1 MLKKLRRKFIAIAML
16 SVSIVLIAIVGT
28 INVANYIST
37 NEALDARLKL
47 IAGNGGTF
55 PDLLERGS
63 RGEESNKT
71 DSINAENNK
80 KNDEETKSDTESTN
94 INTESTNTDTENT
107 NTDTE
112 STNTNTES
120 TNTDTENTNT
130 DTENTNAGTE
140 KTNTDTENT
149 NAGTEKTNAGAENT
163 NTATD
168 NTNAE
173 STNTNTSSNTADES
187 TNKGT
192 STRKEPPS
200 GKTDVQPPE
209 DMKQAD
215 LKDDNLKGNDLK
227 GNDLKENDL
236 NENDFKENDL
246 KRHGI
251 SPESQFDTRY
261 FTVTINSKGEVENI
275 DTSKIASVS
284 SENAAEYAKKLWKSG
299 KKGDGKSGFAD
310 NCKYLTVDE
319 DGSTM
324 YIFLSCQ
331 RELST
336 IKTYILASV
345 GISVFGLVVVFVM
358 IFFFSGRILKP
369 VSESY
374 EKQKRFIT
382 DASHE
387 IKTPLTIIDANT
399 EVIEMMEGE
408 NEWTSNTRKQIA
420 RLTSLTEKLV
430 FLSRMDEE
438 ATKLEMLEFSL
449 SDAILDTAEPFKAV
463 AQTKGKK
470 LTIDV
475 TDKILYTG
483 DEKTIRQLIS
493 ILLDNA
499 IKYSGCSSVRYE
511 NGNVNK
517 DNINKTYHNKTIQTQ
532 NNCVTTT
539 GDPAPE
545 IELTMR
551 PSGKNRIITVWNTVD
566 DTANIK
572 KGRQDML
579 FERFYRT
586 DASRNSKTGGFGIGL
601 SAAYAIVKAH
611 KGKITAESKDD
622 RSIKFTIVL

>member
-28 INVANYIST
+28 INIANYIST

-55 PDLLERGS
+55 PDLLEQKNMGVE
-63 RGEESNKT
+63 GNKT
-71 DSINAENNK
+71 DSIN
-80 KNDEETKSDTESTN
+80 
-94 INTESTNTDTENT
+94 
-107 NTDTE
+107 
-112 STNTNTES
+112 
-120 TNTDTENTNT
+120 
-130 DTENTNAGTE
+130 
-140 KTNTDTENT
+140 
-149 NAGTEKTNAGAENT
+149 
-163 NTATD
+163 
-168 NTNAE
+168 
-173 STNTNTSSNTADES
+173 
-187 TNKGT
+187 KGT
-192 STRKEPPS
+192 PTLKEPPS

-209 DMKQAD
+209 DMNQA
-215 LKDDNLKGNDLK
+215 
-227 GNDLKENDL
+227 DL
-236 NENDFKENDL
+236 NENDIKENDL

-261 FTVTINSKGEVENI
+261 FTVTINSNGDVENI

-299 KKGDGKSGFAD
+299 KKGDGKSGFAES
-310 NCKYLTVDE
+310 CKYLTVDE

-358 IFFFSGRILKP
+358 IYFFSGKILKP

-408 NEWTSNTRKQIA
+408 NEWTSSTRKQVA

-449 SDAILDTAEPFKAV
+449 SDAILDTAEPFKTV
-463 AQTKGKK
+463 ARTKGKK

-475 TDKILYTG
+475 TDGILYTG
-483 DEKTIRQLIS
+483 DEKTIRQLVS

-499 IKYSGCSSVRYE
+499 MKYSGCSSAGFE
-511 NGNVNK
+511 K
-517 DNINKTYHNKTIQTQ
+517 SNINKTNLNKTTQTQ
-532 NNCVTTT
+532 NDCATTIN
-539 GDPAPE
+539 PAPE
-545 IELTMR
+545 IEISLKQ
-551 PSGKNRIITVWNTVD
+551 SGKNRIITVWNTVD
-566 DTANIK
+566 ETANIK
-572 KGRQDML
+572 KGRQDIL

-586 DASRNSKTGGFGIGL
+586 DTSHNSKTGGFGIGL

-611 KGKITAESKDD
+611 KGKITAESKDG

>member
-28 INVANYIST
+28 INIANYMST

-63 RGEESNKT
+63 MGEEGNTT
-71 DSINAENNK
+71 D
-80 KNDEETKSDTESTN
+80 D
-94 INTESTNTDTENT
+94 
-107 NTDTE
+107 
-112 STNTNTES
+112 
-120 TNTDTENTNT
+120 
-130 DTENTNAGTE
+130 
-140 KTNTDTENT
+140 
-149 NAGTEKTNAGAENT
+149 
-163 NTATD
+163 
-168 NTNAE
+168 
-173 STNTNTSSNTADES
+173 S

-192 STRKEPPS
+192 PTLKEPPS
-200 GKTDVQPPE
+200 GRTDVQPPE
-209 DMKQAD
+209 DMNQAD
-215 LKDDNLKGNDLK
+215 LKDDNLKENDLK
-227 GNDLKENDL
+227 
-236 NENDFKENDL
+236 ENDFKENDL

-345 GISVFGLVVVFVM
+345 GISVFGLLVVFVM
-358 IFFFSGRILKP
+358 IYFFSGKILKP

-408 NEWTSNTRKQIA
+408 NEWTSSTRKQIA

-438 ATKLEMLEFSL
+438 ATKLEMFEFSL

-463 AQTKGKK
+463 AGTKGKK

-475 TDKILYTG
+475 IDGILYTG

-499 IKYSGCSSVRYE
+499 IKYSGCSSVSCE
-511 NGNVNK
+511 KSNINK
-517 DNINKTYHNKTIQTQ
+517 DNLNKTTQTQ
-532 NNCVTTT
+532 SNCVTA
-539 GDPAPE
+539 GDLAPE

-611 KGKITAESKDD
+611 KGKITAESKDGQ
-622 RSIKFTIVL
+622 SIKFTIVL

>member
-28 INVANYIST
+28 INIANYMST

-47 IAGNGGTF
+47 IAGNGGIF
-55 PDLLERGS
+55 PDLLEQKNMGVE
-63 RGEESNKT
+63 GNKT
-71 DSINAENNK
+71 DSINN
-80 KNDEETKSDTESTN
+80 
-94 INTESTNTDTENT
+94 
-107 NTDTE
+107 
-112 STNTNTES
+112 
-120 TNTDTENTNT
+120 
-130 DTENTNAGTE
+130 
-140 KTNTDTENT
+140 
-149 NAGTEKTNAGAENT
+149 
-163 NTATD
+163 
-168 NTNAE
+168 
-173 STNTNTSSNTADES
+173 
-187 TNKGT
+187 GT

-209 DMKQAD
+209 DMNQAD
-215 LKDDNLKGNDLK
+215 LKDNNLKDNGL
-227 GNDLKENDL
+227 
-236 NENDFKENDL
+236 KENDL

-261 FTVTINSKGEVENI
+261 FTVTINSNGEVENI

-284 SENAAEYAKKLWKSG
+284 SENAAQYAKKLWKSG
-299 KKGDGKSGFAD
+299 KKGDGKNGFSESF
-310 NCKYLTVDE
+310 KYMTVGE
-319 DGSTM
+319 GGSTM

-336 IKTYILASV
+336 IRTYVLASV
-345 GISVFGLVVVFVM
+345 GISVFGLGVVFVM
-358 IFFFSGRILKP
+358 IYFFSGKILKP

-408 NEWTSNTRKQIA
+408 NEWTNSTRKQVA

-449 SDAILDTAEPFKAV
+449 SDAILDTAEPFKTV
-463 AQTKGKK
+463 ARTKGKK

-475 TDKILYTG
+475 TDGILYTG
-483 DEKTIRQLIS
+483 DEKTIRQLVS

-499 IKYSGCSSVRYE
+499 MKYSGCSSASFE
-511 NGNVNK
+511 KG
-517 DNINKTYHNKTIQTQ
+517 NINKTNLNKTTQTQ
-532 NNCVTTT
+532 NDCVTTINQ
-539 GDPAPE
+539 APKIE
-545 IELTMR
+545 ISLKT
-551 PSGKNRIITVWNTVD
+551 SGKNRIITVWNTVGE
-566 DTANIK
+566 TANIK

-586 DASRNSKTGGFGIGL
+586 DASHNSKTGGFGIGL

-611 KGKITAESKDD
+611 KGKITAESKDGQ
-622 RSIKFTIVL
+622 SIKFTIVL

>member
-28 INVANYIST
+28 INIANYIST

-55 PDLLERGS
+55 PDLLEQKNMGVE
-63 RGEESNKT
+63 GNKT
-71 DSINAENNK
+71 DSINN
-80 KNDEETKSDTESTN
+80 
-94 INTESTNTDTENT
+94 
-107 NTDTE
+107 
-112 STNTNTES
+112 
-120 TNTDTENTNT
+120 
-130 DTENTNAGTE
+130 
-140 KTNTDTENT
+140 
-149 NAGTEKTNAGAENT
+149 
-163 NTATD
+163 
-168 NTNAE
+168 
-173 STNTNTSSNTADES
+173 
-187 TNKGT
+187 GT

-200 GKTDVQPPE
+200 GKTDIQPPE

-215 LKDDNLKGNDLK
+215 LKDDI
-227 GNDLKENDL
+227 LKENDL
-236 NENDFKENDL
+236 KENDFKENDL

-261 FTVTINSKGEVENI
+261 FTVTINSNGEVENI

-284 SENAAEYAKKLWKSG
+284 SENAAGYAKKLWKSG
-299 KKGDGKSGFAD
+299 KKGDGKSGFAES
-310 NCKYLTVDE
+310 CKYLTVDE

-358 IFFFSGRILKP
+358 IYFFSGKILKP

-408 NEWTSNTRKQIA
+408 NEWTNSTRKQVA

-449 SDAILDTAEPFKAV
+449 TDAILDTAEPFKTV
-463 AQTKGKK
+463 ARTKGKK

-475 TDKILYTG
+475 TDGILYTG

-499 IKYSGCSSVRYE
+499 MKYSGCSSVNCE
-511 NGNVNK
+511 
-517 DNINKTYHNKTIQTQ
+517 KTPQTQ
-532 NNCVTTT
+532 NDCATTIN
-539 GDPAPE
+539 PAPE
-545 IELTMR
+545 IEISLR

-566 DTANIK
+566 ETANIK

-586 DASRNSKTGGFGIGL
+586 DTSHNSKTGGFGIGL

-611 KGKITAESKDD
+611 KGKITAESKDG

>member
-28 INVANYIST
+28 INIANYMST

-63 RGEESNKT
+63 MGEEGNTT
-71 DSINAENNK
+71 D
-80 KNDEETKSDTESTN
+80 D
-94 INTESTNTDTENT
+94 
-107 NTDTE
+107 
-112 STNTNTES
+112 
-120 TNTDTENTNT
+120 
-130 DTENTNAGTE
+130 
-140 KTNTDTENT
+140 
-149 NAGTEKTNAGAENT
+149 
-163 NTATD
+163 
-168 NTNAE
+168 
-173 STNTNTSSNTADES
+173 S

-192 STRKEPPS
+192 PTLKEPPS
-200 GKTDVQPPE
+200 GRTDVQPPE
-209 DMKQAD
+209 DMNQAD
-215 LKDDNLKGNDLK
+215 LKDDNLKENDLK
-227 GNDLKENDL
+227 
-236 NENDFKENDL
+236 ENDFKENDL

-345 GISVFGLVVVFVM
+345 GISVFGLLVVFVM
-358 IFFFSGRILKP
+358 IYFFSGKILKP

-408 NEWTSNTRKQIA
+408 NEWTSSIRKQVA

-463 AQTKGKK
+463 AGTKGKK

-475 TDKILYTG
+475 TDGILYTG
-483 DEKTIRQLIS
+483 DEKTIRQLVS

-499 IKYSGCSSVRYE
+499 IKYSGCSSASSE
-511 NGNVNK
+511 KG
-517 DNINKTYHNKTIQTQ
+517 NINKKNLNKTNFNKTYLNKTIQTQ
-532 NNCVTTT
+532 NNCVTT

-611 KGKITAESKDD
+611 KGKITAESKDGQ
-622 RSIKFTIVL
+622 SIKFTIVL

>member
-28 INVANYIST
+28 INIANYIST

-55 PDLLERGS
+55 PDLLEPGS
-63 RGEESNKT
+63 MGDEGNKN
-71 DSINAENNK
+71 DSIDVECNK
-80 KNDEETKSDTESTN
+80 KNDDETN
-94 INTESTNTDTENT
+94 NGTENT
-107 NTDTE
+107 NTDT
-112 STNTNTES
+112 SGS
-120 TNTDTENTNT
+120 
-130 DTENTNAGTE
+130 
-140 KTNTDTENT
+140 
-149 NAGTEKTNAGAENT
+149 
-163 NTATD
+163 
-168 NTNAE
+168 
-173 STNTNTSSNTADES
+173 TADDS
-187 TNKGT
+187 INKGT
-192 STRKEPPS
+192 PTLKEPPS
-200 GKTDVQPPE
+200 GRTDVQPPE
-209 DMKQAD
+209 DMNQAD
-215 LKDDNLKGNDLK
+215 LKDNNLKDNGL
-227 GNDLKENDL
+227 
-236 NENDFKENDL
+236 KENDL

-261 FTVTINSKGEVENI
+261 FTVTINSKGDVENI

-299 KKGDGKSGFAD
+299 KKGDGKSGFAES
-310 NCKYLTVDE
+310 CKYLTVDE

-336 IKTYILASV
+336 IRAYILASV

-358 IFFFSGRILKP
+358 IYFFSGKILKP

-408 NEWTSNTRKQIA
+408 NEWTNSTRKQVA

-463 AQTKGKK
+463 ARTKGKK

-483 DEKTIRQLIS
+483 DEKTIRQLVS

-499 IKYSGCSSVRYE
+499 MKYSGCSNASFE
-511 NGNVNK
+511 K
-517 DNINKTYHNKTIQTQ
+517 SNINKTNLNKTTQTQ
-532 NNCVTTT
+532 NDCVTTIN
-539 GDPAPE
+539 PAPE
-545 IELTMR
+545 IEISMK
-551 PSGKNRIITVWNTVD
+551 PSGRNRIITVWNTVD
-566 DTANIK
+566 ETANIK

-586 DASRNSKTGGFGIGL
+586 DTSHNSKTGGFGIGL

-611 KGKITAESKDD
+611 KGKITAESKDG

>member
-28 INVANYIST
+28 INIANYIST

-55 PDLLERGS
+55 PDLLEQKNMGVE
-63 RGEESNKT
+63 GNKT
-71 DSINAENNK
+71 DSIN
-80 KNDEETKSDTESTN
+80 
-94 INTESTNTDTENT
+94 
-107 NTDTE
+107 
-112 STNTNTES
+112 
-120 TNTDTENTNT
+120 
-130 DTENTNAGTE
+130 
-140 KTNTDTENT
+140 
-149 NAGTEKTNAGAENT
+149 
-163 NTATD
+163 
-168 NTNAE
+168 
-173 STNTNTSSNTADES
+173 
-187 TNKGT
+187 KGT
-192 STRKEPPS
+192 PTLKEPPS

-209 DMKQAD
+209 DMNQA
-215 LKDDNLKGNDLK
+215 
-227 GNDLKENDL
+227 DL
-236 NENDFKENDL
+236 NENDIKENDL

-261 FTVTINSKGEVENI
+261 FTVTINSNGEVENI

-299 KKGDGKSGFAD
+299 KKGDSKNGFSESF
-310 NCKYLTVDE
+310 KYRTVGE
-319 DGSTM
+319 GGSTM

-358 IFFFSGRILKP
+358 IYFFSGKILKP

-399 EVIEMMEGE
+399 EVIEMIEGE
-408 NEWTSNTRKQIA
+408 NEWTSSTRKQVA

-449 SDAILDTAEPFKAV
+449 SDAILDTAEPFKTV
-463 AQTKGKK
+463 ARTKGKK

-475 TDKILYTG
+475 TDGILYTG
-483 DEKTIRQLIS
+483 DEKTIRQLVS

-499 IKYSGCSSVRYE
+499 MKYSGCSNAGFE
-511 NGNVNK
+511 KG
-517 DNINKTYHNKTIQTQ
+517 NINKNNLNKTIQTQ
-532 NNCVTTT
+532 NDCATTIN
-539 GDPAPE
+539 PAPE
-545 IELTMR
+545 IEISLKQ
-551 PSGKNRIITVWNTVD
+551 SGKNRIITVWNTVD
-566 DTANIK
+566 ETANIK
-572 KGRQDML
+572 KGRQDIL

-586 DASRNSKTGGFGIGL
+586 DTSHNSKTGGFGIGL

-611 KGKITAESKDD
+611 KGKITAESKDG

>member
-63 RGEESNKT
+63 RGEEGNKT

-94 INTESTNTDTENT
+94 TDT
-107 NTDTE
+107 
-112 STNTNTES
+112 S
-120 TNTDTENTNT
+120 
-130 DTENTNAGTE
+130 G
-140 KTNTDTENT
+140 
-149 NAGTEKTNAGAENT
+149 
-163 NTATD
+163 
-168 NTNAE
+168 
-173 STNTNTSSNTADES
+173 NTADES

-209 DMKQAD
+209 DIKQAD
-215 LKDDNLKGNDLK
+215 LKDDNLKE
-227 GNDLKENDL
+227 NDLKENDL
-236 NENDFKENDL
+236 KENDLKENDFKENDL

-284 SENAAEYAKKLWKSG
+284 SENAAGYAKKLWESG
-299 KKGDGKSGFAD
+299 KKGDGKSGFAES
-310 NCKYLTVDE
+310 CKYLTVDE
-319 DGSTM
+319 EGSTM

-408 NEWTSNTRKQIA
+408 NEWTSSTRKQIA

-438 ATKLEMLEFSL
+438 ATKLEMFEFSL
-449 SDAILDTAEPFKAV
+449 SDAILDTAEPFKAL

-483 DEKTIRQLIS
+483 DEKTIRQLVS

-499 IKYSGCSSVRYE
+499 IKYSGCSSVSCE
-511 NGNVNK
+511 NGN
-517 DNINKTYHNKTIQTQ
+517 INKKNLNKTNLNETTQTQ

-539 GDPAPE
+539 GDPTPE

-611 KGKITAESKDD
+611 KGKITAESKDGQ
-622 RSIKFTIVL
+622 SIKFTIVL

>member
-28 INVANYIST
+28 INIANYMST

-55 PDLLERGS
+55 PDLLEQKNMG
-63 RGEESNKT
+63 GEGNKT
-71 DSINAENNK
+71 DSINN
-80 KNDEETKSDTESTN
+80 
-94 INTESTNTDTENT
+94 
-107 NTDTE
+107 
-112 STNTNTES
+112 
-120 TNTDTENTNT
+120 
-130 DTENTNAGTE
+130 
-140 KTNTDTENT
+140 
-149 NAGTEKTNAGAENT
+149 
-163 NTATD
+163 
-168 NTNAE
+168 
-173 STNTNTSSNTADES
+173 
-187 TNKGT
+187 GT

-200 GKTDVQPPE
+200 GKTDIQPPE

-215 LKDDNLKGNDLK
+215 LKDDNLKENDLK
-227 GNDLKENDL
+227 
-236 NENDFKENDL
+236 ENDFKENDL

-261 FTVTINSKGEVENI
+261 FTVTINSNGEVENI

-299 KKGDGKSGFAD
+299 KKGDGKSGFAES
-310 NCKYLTVDE
+310 CKYLTVDE

-345 GISVFGLVVVFVM
+345 GISVFGLVVVFAM
-358 IFFFSGRILKP
+358 IYFFSGKILKP

-399 EVIEMMEGE
+399 EVIEMIEGE
-408 NEWTSNTRKQIA
+408 NEWTSSTRKQVA

-449 SDAILDTAEPFKAV
+449 SDAILDTAEPFKTV
-463 AQTKGKK
+463 ARTKGKK

-475 TDKILYTG
+475 TDGILYTG
-483 DEKTIRQLIS
+483 DEKTIRQLVS

-499 IKYSGCSSVRYE
+499 MKYSGCSNAGFE
-511 NGNVNK
+511 KG
-517 DNINKTYHNKTIQTQ
+517 NINKNNLNKTIQTQ
-532 NNCVTTT
+532 NDCATTIN
-539 GDPAPE
+539 PAPE
-545 IELTMR
+545 IEISLKQ
-551 PSGKNRIITVWNTVD
+551 SGKNRIITVWNTVD

-586 DASRNSKTGGFGIGL
+586 DTSHNSKTGGFGIGL

-611 KGKITAESKDD
+611 KGKITAESKDG

>member
-28 INVANYIST
+28 INIANYIST

-55 PDLLERGS
+55 PDLLEQKNMGVE
-63 RGEESNKT
+63 GNKT
-71 DSINAENNK
+71 DSIN
-80 KNDEETKSDTESTN
+80 
-94 INTESTNTDTENT
+94 
-107 NTDTE
+107 
-112 STNTNTES
+112 
-120 TNTDTENTNT
+120 
-130 DTENTNAGTE
+130 
-140 KTNTDTENT
+140 
-149 NAGTEKTNAGAENT
+149 
-163 NTATD
+163 
-168 NTNAE
+168 
-173 STNTNTSSNTADES
+173 
-187 TNKGT
+187 KGT
-192 STRKEPPS
+192 PTLKEPPS

-209 DMKQAD
+209 DMNQA
-215 LKDDNLKGNDLK
+215 
-227 GNDLKENDL
+227 DL
-236 NENDFKENDL
+236 NENDIKENDL

-261 FTVTINSKGEVENI
+261 FTVTINSNGDVENI

-299 KKGDGKSGFAD
+299 KKVDGKSGFAES
-310 NCKYLTVDE
+310 CKYLTVDD

-345 GISVFGLVVVFVM
+345 GISVFGLAVVFVM
-358 IFFFSGRILKP
+358 IYFFSGKILKP

-399 EVIEMMEGE
+399 EVIEMIEGE
-408 NEWTSNTRKQIA
+408 NEWTSSTRKQVA

-449 SDAILDTAEPFKAV
+449 SDAILDTAEPFKTV
-463 AQTKGKK
+463 ARTKGKK

-475 TDKILYTG
+475 TDGILYTG
-483 DEKTIRQLIS
+483 DEKTIRQLVS

-499 IKYSGCSSVRYE
+499 MKYSGCSSLNFE
-511 NGNVNK
+511 K
-517 DNINKTYHNKTIQTQ
+517 SNINKTNLNKNTQTQ
-532 NNCVTTT
+532 NDCATTIN
-539 GDPAPE
+539 PAPE
-545 IELTMR
+545 IEISLK

-566 DTANIK
+566 ETANIK
-572 KGRQDML
+572 KGRQDLL

-586 DASRNSKTGGFGIGL
+586 DTSHNSKTGGFGIGL

-611 KGKITAESKDD
+611 KGKITAESKDG

>member
-37 NEALDARLKL
+37 NEALNARLNL

-55 PDLLERGS
+55 PDLLEQKNMGVE
-63 RGEESNKT
+63 GNKT
-71 DSINAENNK
+71 DSIDGENKK
-80 KNDEETKSDTESTN
+80 KNDEET
-94 INTESTNTDTENT
+94 NTDTENM
-107 NTDTE
+107 
-112 STNTNTES
+112 
-120 TNTDTENTNT
+120 NTDTENMNI

-140 KTNTDTENT
+140 KTNT
-149 NAGTEKTNAGAENT
+149 NADNT

-168 NTNAE
+168 NTN
-173 STNTNTSSNTADES
+173 TNTSSNTSSNTSDE
-187 TNKGT
+187 TTDKGA
-192 STRKEPPS
+192 STRNEPPS
-200 GKTDVQPPE
+200 GWTDVQPPE

-215 LKDDNLKGNDLK
+215 LKDDNLK
-227 GNDLKENDL
+227 ENNL
-236 NENDFKENDL
+236 KENDL

-299 KKGDGKSGFAD
+299 KKGDGKSGFAE

-345 GISVFGLVVVFVM
+345 GISVFGLLVVFVM
-358 IFFFSGRILKP
+358 IYFFSGKILKP

-408 NEWTSNTRKQIA
+408 NEWTSSTRKQIA

-463 AQTKGKK
+463 ARTKGKK

-499 IKYSGCSSVRYE
+499 IKYSGCSSVSCE
-511 NGNVNK
+511 KGNINKGNINKSNINK
-517 DNINKTYHNKTIQTQ
+517 DNLNKTNLNKTTQTQ
-532 NNCVTTT
+532 NNCVTA
-539 GDPAPE
+539 GDMAPE
-545 IELTMR
+545 IELTMS

-611 KGKITAESKDD
+611 KGKITAESKDG

>member
-16 SVSIVLIAIVGT
+16 SVSIVLIVIVGT
-28 INVANYIST
+28 INIANYIST

-55 PDLLERGS
+55 PDLLEQKNMGV
-63 RGEESNKT
+63 ES
-71 DSINAENNK
+71 NK
-80 KNDEETKSDTESTN
+80 KNDENTNTGTESA
-94 INTESTNTDTENT
+94 NTDTF
-107 NTDTE
+107 
-112 STNTNTES
+112 
-120 TNTDTENTNT
+120 
-130 DTENTNAGTE
+130 G
-140 KTNTDTENT
+140 
-149 NAGTEKTNAGAENT
+149 
-163 NTATD
+163 
-168 NTNAE
+168 
-173 STNTNTSSNTADES
+173 NTADES
-187 TNKGT
+187 TNKRT
-192 STRKEPPS
+192 PTFKEPPS
-200 GKTDVQPPE
+200 GRTDVQPPE
-209 DMKQAD
+209 DMNQA
-215 LKDDNLKGNDLK
+215 
-227 GNDLKENDL
+227 DL
-236 NENDFKENDL
+236 NENDINENDL

-261 FTVTINSKGEVENI
+261 FTVTINSRGDVENI

-284 SENAAEYAKKLWKSG
+284 SENAAQYAKKLWKSG
-299 KKGDGKSGFAD
+299 KKGDGKNGFSESF
-310 NCKYLTVDE
+310 KYLTVGE
-319 DGSTM
+319 GGSTM

-336 IKTYILASV
+336 IRTYVLASV
-345 GISVFGLVVVFVM
+345 GISVFGLAVVFVM
-358 IFFFSGRILKP
+358 IYFFSGKILKP

-408 NEWTSNTRKQIA
+408 NEWTSSTRKQVA

-449 SDAILDTAEPFKAV
+449 SDAILDTAEPFKAI
-463 AQTKGKK
+463 ARTKGKK
-470 LTIDV
+470 LTVDV
-475 TDKILYTG
+475 TDGILYTG
-483 DEKTIRQLIS
+483 DEKTIRQLVS

-499 IKYSGCSSVRYE
+499 MKYSGCSSVSFE
-511 NGNVNK
+511 K
-517 DNINKTYHNKTIQTQ
+517 SNINKTTQTQ
-532 NNCVTTT
+532 NDRVTIIN
-539 GDPAPE
+539 PAPE
-545 IELTMR
+545 IEISLK

-566 DTANIK
+566 ETANIK

-586 DASRNSKTGGFGIGL
+586 DTSHNSKTGGFGIGL

-611 KGKITAESKDD
+611 KGKITAESKDGW
-622 RSIKFTIVL
+622 SIKFTIVL

>member
-28 INVANYIST
+28 INIANYMST

-47 IAGNGGTF
+47 IAGNGGIF
-55 PDLLERGS
+55 PDLLEQKNMGV
-63 RGEESNKT
+63 ESNKT
-71 DSINAENNK
+71 DSINDEKNK
-80 KNDEETKSDTESTN
+80 K
-94 INTESTNTDTENT
+94 
-107 NTDTE
+107 
-112 STNTNTES
+112 
-120 TNTDTENTNT
+120 
-130 DTENTNAGTE
+130 
-140 KTNTDTENT
+140 
-149 NAGTEKTNAGAENT
+149 
-163 NTATD
+163 
-168 NTNAE
+168 NAE
-173 STNTNTSSNTADES
+173 STNTGTESANTDTFGNTADES
-187 TNKGT
+187 TNKRT
-192 STRKEPPS
+192 PTLKEPPS
-200 GKTDVQPPE
+200 GRTDVQPPE
-209 DMKQAD
+209 DMNQA
-215 LKDDNLKGNDLK
+215 
-227 GNDLKENDL
+227 DL
-236 NENDFKENDL
+236 NENDINENDL

-261 FTVTINSKGEVENI
+261 FTVTINSKGDVENI

-284 SENAAEYAKKLWKSG
+284 SENAAQYAKKLWKSG
-299 KKGDGKSGFAD
+299 KKGDGKNGFSESF
-310 NCKYLTVDE
+310 KYMTVGE
-319 DGSTM
+319 GGSTM

-336 IKTYILASV
+336 IRTYVLASV
-345 GISVFGLVVVFVM
+345 GISVFGLAVVFVM
-358 IFFFSGRILKP
+358 IYFFSGKMLKP

-408 NEWTSNTRKQIA
+408 NEWTSSTRKQVA

-463 AQTKGKK
+463 AGTKGKK

-499 IKYSGCSSVRYE
+499 IKYSGCSSASFE
-511 NGNVNK
+511 K
-517 DNINKTYHNKTIQTQ
+517 DNINKKNLNKASLNKTTQTQ
-532 NNCVTTT
+532 NDCVTTI
-539 GDPAPE
+539 DPAPE
-545 IELTMR
+545 IELAMR
-551 PSGKNRIITVWNTVD
+551 PSGKTRIITVWNTVD
-566 DTANIK
+566 ETANIK

-586 DASRNSKTGGFGIGL
+586 DTSHNSKTGGFGIGL

-611 KGKITAESKDD
+611 KGKITAESKDG

>member
-28 INVANYIST
+28 INIANYIST

-55 PDLLERGS
+55 PDLLEQKNMGVE
-63 RGEESNKT
+63 GNKT
-71 DSINAENNK
+71 DSIN
-80 KNDEETKSDTESTN
+80 
-94 INTESTNTDTENT
+94 
-107 NTDTE
+107 
-112 STNTNTES
+112 
-120 TNTDTENTNT
+120 
-130 DTENTNAGTE
+130 
-140 KTNTDTENT
+140 
-149 NAGTEKTNAGAENT
+149 
-163 NTATD
+163 
-168 NTNAE
+168 
-173 STNTNTSSNTADES
+173 
-187 TNKGT
+187 KGT
-192 STRKEPPS
+192 PTLKEPPS

-209 DMKQAD
+209 DMNQA
-215 LKDDNLKGNDLK
+215 
-227 GNDLKENDL
+227 DL
-236 NENDFKENDL
+236 NENDIKENDL

-261 FTVTINSKGEVENI
+261 FTVTINSNGDVENI

-299 KKGDGKSGFAD
+299 KKVDGKSGFAES
-310 NCKYLTVDE
+310 CKYLTVDD

-345 GISVFGLVVVFVM
+345 GISVFGLAVVFVM
-358 IFFFSGRILKP
+358 IYFFSGKILKP

-399 EVIEMMEGE
+399 EVIEMIEGE
-408 NEWTSNTRKQIA
+408 NEWTSSTRKQVA

-449 SDAILDTAEPFKAV
+449 SDAILDTAEPFKTV
-463 AQTKGKK
+463 ARTKGKK

-475 TDKILYTG
+475 TDGILYTG
-483 DEKTIRQLIS
+483 DEKTIRQLVS

-499 IKYSGCSSVRYE
+499 MKYSGCSNAGFE
-511 NGNVNK
+511 KG
-517 DNINKTYHNKTIQTQ
+517 NINKTNLNKTTQTQ
-532 NNCVTTT
+532 NDCVTTINQ
-539 GDPAPE
+539 APE
-545 IELTMR
+545 IEISLK
-551 PSGKNRIITVWNTVD
+551 PSDRNRIITVWNTVD
-566 DTANIK
+566 ETANIK

-586 DASRNSKTGGFGIGL
+586 DTSHNSKTGGFGIGL

-611 KGKITAESKDD
+611 KGKITAESKDG

>member
-1 MLKKLRRKFIAIAML
+1 MLKKLRRKFIAIAIL

-28 INVANYIST
+28 INIANYIST

-55 PDLLERGS
+55 PDLLEQKNMGVE
-63 RGEESNKT
+63 GNEA
-71 DSINAENNK
+71 DSINN
-80 KNDEETKSDTESTN
+80 
-94 INTESTNTDTENT
+94 
-107 NTDTE
+107 
-112 STNTNTES
+112 
-120 TNTDTENTNT
+120 
-130 DTENTNAGTE
+130 
-140 KTNTDTENT
+140 
-149 NAGTEKTNAGAENT
+149 
-163 NTATD
+163 
-168 NTNAE
+168 
-173 STNTNTSSNTADES
+173 
-187 TNKGT
+187 GT

-200 GKTDVQPPE
+200 GKTDIQPPE
-209 DMKQAD
+209 DMNQAD
-215 LKDDNLKGNDLK
+215 LKDDNLKDNGL
-227 GNDLKENDL
+227 
-236 NENDFKENDL
+236 KENDL

-261 FTVTINSKGEVENI
+261 FTVTINSNGDVENI

-299 KKGDGKSGFAD
+299 KKGDGKSGFAES
-310 NCKYLTVDE
+310 CKYLTVDE

-331 RELST
+331 REIST
-336 IKTYILASV
+336 IKTYILASA
-345 GISVFGLVVVFVM
+345 GISVFGLVVVFIM
-358 IFFFSGRILKP
+358 IYFFSGKILKP

-408 NEWTSNTRKQIA
+408 NEWTSSTRKQVA

-463 AQTKGKK
+463 AGTKGKK

-483 DEKTIRQLIS
+483 DEKTIRQLVS

-499 IKYSGCSSVRYE
+499 MKYSGCSNASFE
-511 NGNVNK
+511 KG
-517 DNINKTYHNKTIQTQ
+517 NINKKNLNKTTQTQ
-532 NNCVTTT
+532 NDCVTTINQ
-539 GDPAPE
+539 APE
-545 IELTMR
+545 IEISMK
-551 PSGKNRIITVWNTVD
+551 PSGRNRIITVWNTVD
-566 DTANIK
+566 ETANIK

-586 DASRNSKTGGFGIGL
+586 DTSHNSKTGGFGIGL

-611 KGKITAESKDD
+611 KGKITAESKDG

>member
-28 INVANYIST
+28 INIANYIST

-55 PDLLERGS
+55 PDLLEQKNMGVE
-63 RGEESNKT
+63 GNKT
-71 DSINAENNK
+71 DSIN
-80 KNDEETKSDTESTN
+80 
-94 INTESTNTDTENT
+94 
-107 NTDTE
+107 
-112 STNTNTES
+112 
-120 TNTDTENTNT
+120 
-130 DTENTNAGTE
+130 
-140 KTNTDTENT
+140 
-149 NAGTEKTNAGAENT
+149 
-163 NTATD
+163 
-168 NTNAE
+168 
-173 STNTNTSSNTADES
+173 
-187 TNKGT
+187 KGT
-192 STRKEPPS
+192 PTLKEPPS

-209 DMKQAD
+209 DMNQA
-215 LKDDNLKGNDLK
+215 
-227 GNDLKENDL
+227 DL
-236 NENDFKENDL
+236 NENDIKENDL

-261 FTVTINSKGEVENI
+261 FTVTINSNGDVENI

-299 KKGDGKSGFAD
+299 KKGDGKSGFAES
-310 NCKYLTVDE
+310 CKYLTVDD

-345 GISVFGLVVVFVM
+345 GISVFGLGVVFVM
-358 IFFFSGRILKP
+358 IYFFSGKILKP

-399 EVIEMMEGE
+399 EVIEMIEGE
-408 NEWTSNTRKQIA
+408 NEWTSSTRKQVA

-449 SDAILDTAEPFKAV
+449 SDAILDTAEPFKTV
-463 AQTKGKK
+463 ARTKGKK

-483 DEKTIRQLIS
+483 DEKTIRQLVS

-499 IKYSGCSSVRYE
+499 MKYSGCSNAGFE
-511 NGNVNK
+511 KG
-517 DNINKTYHNKTIQTQ
+517 NINKNNLNKTIQTQ
-532 NNCVTTT
+532 NDCATTIN
-539 GDPAPE
+539 PALE
-545 IELTMR
+545 IEISLKQ
-551 PSGKNRIITVWNTVD
+551 SGKNRIITVWNTVD
-566 DTANIK
+566 ETANIK
-572 KGRQDML
+572 KGRQDIL

-586 DASRNSKTGGFGIGL
+586 DTSHNSKTGGFGIGL

-611 KGKITAESKDD
+611 KGKITAESKDG

>member
-28 INVANYIST
+28 INIANYIST
-37 NEALDARLKL
+37 NEVLDARLKL

-63 RGEESNKT
+63 MGEEGNTT
-71 DSINAENNK
+71 D
-80 KNDEETKSDTESTN
+80 D
-94 INTESTNTDTENT
+94 
-107 NTDTE
+107 
-112 STNTNTES
+112 
-120 TNTDTENTNT
+120 
-130 DTENTNAGTE
+130 
-140 KTNTDTENT
+140 
-149 NAGTEKTNAGAENT
+149 
-163 NTATD
+163 
-168 NTNAE
+168 
-173 STNTNTSSNTADES
+173 S
-187 TNKGT
+187 TNKET

-200 GKTDVQPPE
+200 DRTDVQPPE
-209 DMKQAD
+209 DMNQAD
-215 LKDDNLKGNDLK
+215 LKDDNLKENDLK
-227 GNDLKENDL
+227 
-236 NENDFKENDL
+236 ENDFKENDL

-319 DGSTM
+319 DGATM

-345 GISVFGLVVVFVM
+345 GISVFGLLVVFVM
-358 IFFFSGRILKP
+358 IYFFSGKILKP

-408 NEWTSNTRKQIA
+408 NEWTSSTRKQIA

-463 AQTKGKK
+463 ARTKGKK

-483 DEKTIRQLIS
+483 DEKTIRQLVS

-499 IKYSGCSSVRYE
+499 IKYSGYSSVSCE
-511 NGNVNK
+511 K
-517 DNINKTYHNKTIQTQ
+517 ATQTQ

-539 GDPAPE
+539 GDPASE

-611 KGKITAESKDD
+611 KGKITAESKDGQ
-622 RSIKFTIVL
+622 SIKFTIVL

>member
-28 INVANYIST
+28 INIANYIST

-55 PDLLERGS
+55 PDLLEQKNMGV
-63 RGEESNKT
+63 ES
-71 DSINAENNK
+71 NK
-80 KNDEETKSDTESTN
+80 KNDENTNTGTESA
-94 INTESTNTDTENT
+94 NTDTF
-107 NTDTE
+107 D
-112 STNTNTES
+112 
-120 TNTDTENTNT
+120 
-130 DTENTNAGTE
+130 
-140 KTNTDTENT
+140 
-149 NAGTEKTNAGAENT
+149 
-163 NTATD
+163 
-168 NTNAE
+168 
-173 STNTNTSSNTADES
+173 NTADES
-187 TNKGT
+187 TNKRIPT
-192 STRKEPPS
+192 LKEPPS
-200 GKTDVQPPE
+200 GRTDVQPPE
-209 DMKQAD
+209 DMNQA
-215 LKDDNLKGNDLK
+215 
-227 GNDLKENDL
+227 DL
-236 NENDFKENDL
+236 NENDINENDL

-261 FTVTINSKGEVENI
+261 FTVTINSKGDVENI

-284 SENAAEYAKKLWKSG
+284 SENAAQYAKKLWKSG
-299 KKGDGKSGFAD
+299 KKGDGKNGFSESF
-310 NCKYLTVDE
+310 KYLTVGE
-319 DGSTM
+319 GGSTM

-336 IKTYILASV
+336 IRTYVLASI
-345 GISVFGLVVVFVM
+345 GISVFGLAVVFVM
-358 IFFFSGRILKP
+358 IYFFSGKILKP

-408 NEWTSNTRKQIA
+408 NEWTSSTRKQVA

-463 AQTKGKK
+463 AGTKGKK

-499 IKYSGCSSVRYE
+499 IKYSGCSSASRE
-511 NGNVNK
+511 KG
-517 DNINKTYHNKTIQTQ
+517 NINKKNLNKTNFNKTYLNKTTQTQ
-532 NNCVTTT
+532 NDCVTTIN
-539 GDPAPE
+539 PAPE
-545 IELTMR
+545 IEISLKS
-551 PSGKNRIITVWNTVD
+551 SGKNRIITVWNTVD
-566 DTANIK
+566 ETANIK

-586 DASRNSKTGGFGIGL
+586 DASHNSKTGGFGIGL

-611 KGKITAESKDD
+611 KGKIIAESKDG

>member
-28 INVANYIST
+28 INIANYIST

-55 PDLLERGS
+55 PDLLEQKNMGV
-63 RGEESNKT
+63 ES
-71 DSINAENNK
+71 NK
-80 KNDEETKSDTESTN
+80 KNDE
-94 INTESTNTDTENT
+94 NT
-107 NTDTE
+107 NTG
-112 STNTNTES
+112 
-120 TNTDTENTNT
+120 TENANT
-130 DTENTNAGTE
+130 FG
-140 KTNTDTENT
+140 
-149 NAGTEKTNAGAENT
+149 
-163 NTATD
+163 
-168 NTNAE
+168 
-173 STNTNTSSNTADES
+173 NTADES
-187 TNKGT
+187 TNKRT
-192 STRKEPPS
+192 PTLKEPPS
-200 GKTDVQPPE
+200 GRTDVQPPE
-209 DMKQAD
+209 DMNQA
-215 LKDDNLKGNDLK
+215 
-227 GNDLKENDL
+227 DL
-236 NENDFKENDL
+236 NENDINENDL

-261 FTVTINSKGEVENI
+261 FTVTINSKGDVENI

-284 SENAAEYAKKLWKSG
+284 SENAAQYAKKLWKSG
-299 KKGDGKSGFAD
+299 KKGDGKNGFSESF
-310 NCKYLTVDE
+310 KYLTVGE
-319 DGSTM
+319 GGSTM

-336 IKTYILASV
+336 IRTYVLASI
-345 GISVFGLVVVFVM
+345 GISVFGLAVVFVM
-358 IFFFSGRILKP
+358 IYFFSGKILKP

-408 NEWTSNTRKQIA
+408 NEWTSSTRKQVA

-438 ATKLEMLEFSL
+438 ATKLKMLEFSL
-449 SDAILDTAEPFKAV
+449 SDAILDTAEPFKAI
-463 AQTKGKK
+463 ARTKGKK

-475 TDKILYTG
+475 TDGILYTG
-483 DEKTIRQLIS
+483 DEKTIRQLVS

-499 IKYSGCSSVRYE
+499 MKYSGCSSVSFE
-511 NGNVNK
+511 K
-517 DNINKTYHNKTIQTQ
+517 SNINKKNLNKTNFNKTYLNKTTQTQ
-532 NNCVTTT
+532 NDCVTTI
-539 GDPAPE
+539 DPASE
-545 IELTMR
+545 IEISLK

-566 DTANIK
+566 ETANIK

-586 DASRNSKTGGFGIGL
+586 DTSHNSKTGGFGIGL

-611 KGKITAESKDD
+611 KGKITAESKDG

>member
-28 INVANYIST
+28 INIANYMST

-63 RGEESNKT
+63 MGEEG
-71 DSINAENNK
+71 
-80 KNDEETKSDTESTN
+80 
-94 INTESTNTDTENT
+94 NTT
-107 NTDTE
+107 
-112 STNTNTES
+112 
-120 TNTDTENTNT
+120 
-130 DTENTNAGTE
+130 
-140 KTNTDTENT
+140 
-149 NAGTEKTNAGAENT
+149 
-163 NTATD
+163 
-168 NTNAE
+168 
-173 STNTNTSSNTADES
+173 DES
-187 TNKGT
+187 INKGT
-192 STRKEPPS
+192 PTPKEPPS
-200 GKTDVQPPE
+200 GRTDVQPPE
-209 DMKQAD
+209 DMNQAD
-215 LKDDNLKGNDLK
+215 LKDDNLKENDLK
-227 GNDLKENDL
+227 
-236 NENDFKENDL
+236 ENDFKENDL

-319 DGSTM
+319 DGATM

-345 GISVFGLVVVFVM
+345 GISVFGLLVVFVM
-358 IFFFSGRILKP
+358 IYFFSGKILKP

-408 NEWTSNTRKQIA
+408 NEWTSSTRKQIA

-463 AQTKGKK
+463 AGTKGKK

-475 TDKILYTG
+475 IDGILYTG
-483 DEKTIRQLIS
+483 DEKTIRQLVS

-499 IKYSGCSSVRYE
+499 IKYSGCSSVSCE
-511 NGNVNK
+511 K
-517 DNINKTYHNKTIQTQ
+517 ATQTQ
-532 NNCVTTT
+532 SNCVTTT

-611 KGKITAESKDD
+611 KGKITAESKDGQ
-622 RSIKFTIVL
+622 SIKFTIVL

>member
-55 PDLLERGS
+55 PDLLEQKNMGVE
-63 RGEESNKT
+63 GNKT

-80 KNDEETKSDTESTN
+80 KNDEETNRDTENVNSD
-94 INTESTNTDTENT
+94 TESTNTDTENT
-107 NTDTE
+107 NAGTE
-112 STNTNTES
+112 NTNA
-120 TNTDTENTNT
+120 DTENTNT
-130 DTENTNAGTE
+130 DTENTNTNIENANTGTE
-140 KTNTDTENT
+140 STNTDTS
-149 NAGTEKTNAGAENT
+149 GR
-163 NTATD
+163 
-168 NTNAE
+168 
-173 STNTNTSSNTADES
+173 TADES

-209 DMKQAD
+209 DIKQAD
-215 LKDDNLKGNDLK
+215 LKDDNLKENDLK
-227 GNDLKENDL
+227 ENDLKENDL

-284 SENAAEYAKKLWKSG
+284 SENAAGYAKKLWKSG
-299 KKGDGKSGFAD
+299 KKGDGKSGFAES
-310 NCKYLTVDE
+310 CKYLTVDE

-408 NEWTSNTRKQIA
+408 NEWTSSTRKQIA

-438 ATKLEMLEFSL
+438 ATKLEMFEFSL

-475 TDKILYTG
+475 TDGILYTG
-483 DEKTIRQLIS
+483 DEKTIRQLVS

-499 IKYSGCSSVRYE
+499 IKYSGCSSVSCE
-511 NGNVNK
+511 NGN
-517 DNINKTYHNKTIQTQ
+517 INKKNLNKTNLNETTQTQ
-532 NNCVTTT
+532 NNFVTTT

-611 KGKITAESKDD
+611 KGKITAESKDG

>member
-1 MLKKLRRKFIAIAML
+1 MLKKLRRKFIAISML

-28 INVANYIST
+28 INIANYIST

-55 PDLLERGS
+55 PDLLEQKNMGVE
-63 RGEESNKT
+63 GNKT
-71 DSINAENNK
+71 DSINN
-80 KNDEETKSDTESTN
+80 
-94 INTESTNTDTENT
+94 
-107 NTDTE
+107 
-112 STNTNTES
+112 
-120 TNTDTENTNT
+120 
-130 DTENTNAGTE
+130 
-140 KTNTDTENT
+140 
-149 NAGTEKTNAGAENT
+149 
-163 NTATD
+163 
-168 NTNAE
+168 
-173 STNTNTSSNTADES
+173 
-187 TNKGT
+187 GT

-209 DMKQAD
+209 DMNQAD
-215 LKDDNLKGNDLK
+215 LKDNNLKDNGL
-227 GNDLKENDL
+227 
-236 NENDFKENDL
+236 KENDL

-261 FTVTINSKGEVENI
+261 FTVTINSNGEVENI

-284 SENAAEYAKKLWKSG
+284 SENAAQYAKKLWKSG
-299 KKGDGKSGFAD
+299 KKGDGKNGFSESF
-310 NCKYLTVDE
+310 KYMTVGE
-319 DGSTM
+319 GGSTM

-336 IKTYILASV
+336 IRTYVLASV
-345 GISVFGLVVVFVM
+345 GISVFGLGVVFVM
-358 IFFFSGRILKP
+358 IYFFSGKILKP

-399 EVIEMMEGE
+399 EVIEMIEGE
-408 NEWTSNTRKQIA
+408 NEWTSSTRKQVA

-449 SDAILDTAEPFKAV
+449 SDAILDTAEPFKTV
-463 AQTKGKK
+463 ARTKGKK

-475 TDKILYTG
+475 TDGILYTG
-483 DEKTIRQLIS
+483 DEKTIRQLVS

-499 IKYSGCSSVRYE
+499 MKYSGCSNAGFE
-511 NGNVNK
+511 KG
-517 DNINKTYHNKTIQTQ
+517 NINKNNLNKTIQTQ
-532 NNCVTTT
+532 NDCATTIN
-539 GDPAPE
+539 PAPE
-545 IELTMR
+545 IEISLKQ
-551 PSGKNRIITVWNTVD
+551 SGKNRIITVWNTVD
-566 DTANIK
+566 ETANIK
-572 KGRQDML
+572 KGRQDIL

-586 DASRNSKTGGFGIGL
+586 DTSHNSKTGGFGIGL

-611 KGKITAESKDD
+611 KGKITAESKDG

>member
-28 INVANYIST
+28 INIANYMST

-63 RGEESNKT
+63 MGEEGNT
-71 DSINAENNK
+71 TDDSI
-80 KNDEETKSDTESTN
+80 
-94 INTESTNTDTENT
+94 
-107 NTDTE
+107 
-112 STNTNTES
+112 
-120 TNTDTENTNT
+120 
-130 DTENTNAGTE
+130 
-140 KTNTDTENT
+140 
-149 NAGTEKTNAGAENT
+149 
-163 NTATD
+163 
-168 NTNAE
+168 
-173 STNTNTSSNTADES
+173 
-187 TNKGT
+187 NKGT
-192 STRKEPPS
+192 STPKEPPS
-200 GKTDVQPPE
+200 GRTDVQPPE
-209 DMKQAD
+209 DMNQAD
-215 LKDDNLKGNDLK
+215 LNDDNLKQNALK
-227 GNDLKENDL
+227 
-236 NENDFKENDL
+236 ENDFKENDL

-319 DGSTM
+319 DGATM

-345 GISVFGLVVVFVM
+345 GISVFGLLVVFIM
-358 IFFFSGRILKP
+358 IYFFSGRILKP

-408 NEWTSNTRKQIA
+408 NEWTSSTRKQVA

-475 TDKILYTG
+475 TDGILYTG
-483 DEKTIRQLIS
+483 DEKTIRQLVS

-499 IKYSGCSSVRYE
+499 IKYSGCSSISCE
-511 NGNVNK
+511 K
-517 DNINKTYHNKTIQTQ
+517 ATQTQ

-611 KGKITAESKDD
+611 KGKITAESKDG

>member
-16 SVSIVLIAIVGT
+16 SVSIVLIAIVGM
-28 INVANYIST
+28 INIANYIST

-55 PDLLERGS
+55 PDLLEQKNMGVGS
-63 RGEESNKT
+63 
-71 DSINAENNK
+71 NK
-80 KNDEETKSDTESTN
+80 KNDENTNTGTEST
-94 INTESTNTDTENT
+94 STDTENA
-107 NTDTE
+107 NTDTF
-112 STNTNTES
+112 
-120 TNTDTENTNT
+120 
-130 DTENTNAGTE
+130 G
-140 KTNTDTENT
+140 
-149 NAGTEKTNAGAENT
+149 
-163 NTATD
+163 
-168 NTNAE
+168 
-173 STNTNTSSNTADES
+173 NTADES
-187 TNKGT
+187 TNKET
-192 STRKEPPS
+192 PTLKEPPS
-200 GKTDVQPPE
+200 GRTDVQPPE
-209 DMKQAD
+209 DMNQA
-215 LKDDNLKGNDLK
+215 
-227 GNDLKENDL
+227 DL
-236 NENDFKENDL
+236 NENNINENDL

-261 FTVTINSKGEVENI
+261 FTVTINSKGDVENI

-284 SENAAEYAKKLWKSG
+284 SENAAQYAKKLWKSG
-299 KKGDGKSGFAD
+299 KKGDGKNGFSESF
-310 NCKYLTVDE
+310 KYMTVGE
-319 DGSTM
+319 GGSTM

-336 IKTYILASV
+336 IRTYVLASV
-345 GISVFGLVVVFVM
+345 GISVFGLAVVFVM
-358 IFFFSGRILKP
+358 IYFFSGKILKP

-408 NEWTSNTRKQIA
+408 NEWTSSTRKQVA

-449 SDAILDTAEPFKAV
+449 SDAILDTAEPFKVIAR
-463 AQTKGKK
+463 TKGKK

-475 TDKILYTG
+475 TDGILYTG
-483 DEKTIRQLIS
+483 DEKTIRQLVS

-499 IKYSGCSSVRYE
+499 MKYSGCSSASFE
-511 NGNVNK
+511 K
-517 DNINKTYHNKTIQTQ
+517 DNINKKNLNKTNLNKTTQTQ
-532 NNCVTTT
+532 NDCVTTT
-539 GDPAPE
+539 GDKAPE
-545 IELTMR
+545 IEISLK

-566 DTANIK
+566 ETANIK

-586 DASRNSKTGGFGIGL
+586 DTSHNSKTGGFGIGL

-611 KGKITAESKDD
+611 KGKITAESKDG

>member
-1 MLKKLRRKFIAIAML
+1 M
-16 SVSIVLIAIVGT
+16 
-28 INVANYIST
+28 N
-37 NEALDARLKL
+37 
-47 IAGNGGTF
+47 
-55 PDLLERGS
+55 
-63 RGEESNKT
+63 
-71 DSINAENNK
+71 
-80 KNDEETKSDTESTN
+80 
-94 INTESTNTDTENT
+94 
-107 NTDTE
+107 
-112 STNTNTES
+112 
-120 TNTDTENTNT
+120 
-130 DTENTNAGTE
+130 
-140 KTNTDTENT
+140 
-149 NAGTEKTNAGAENT
+149 
-163 NTATD
+163 
-168 NTNAE
+168 
-173 STNTNTSSNTADES
+173 
-187 TNKGT
+187 
-192 STRKEPPS
+192 
-200 GKTDVQPPE
+200 
-209 DMKQAD
+209 QA
-215 LKDDNLKGNDLK
+215 
-227 GNDLKENDL
+227 DL
-236 NENDFKENDL
+236 NENDIKENDL

-261 FTVTINSKGEVENI
+261 FTVTINSNGDVENI

-299 KKGDGKSGFAD
+299 KKVDGKSGFAES
-310 NCKYLTVDE
+310 CKYLTVDD

-345 GISVFGLVVVFVM
+345 GISVFGLAVVFVM
-358 IFFFSGRILKP
+358 IYFFSGKILKP

-408 NEWTSNTRKQIA
+408 NEWTSSTRKQVA

-449 SDAILDTAEPFKAV
+449 SDAILDTAEPFKTV
-463 AQTKGKK
+463 ARTKGKK

-475 TDKILYTG
+475 TDGILYTG
-483 DEKTIRQLIS
+483 DEKTIRQLVS

-499 IKYSGCSSVRYE
+499 MKYSGCSNAGFE
-511 NGNVNK
+511 KG
-517 DNINKTYHNKTIQTQ
+517 NINKNNLNKTIQTQ
-532 NNCVTTT
+532 NDCATTIN
-539 GDPAPE
+539 PAPE
-545 IELTMR
+545 IEISLKQ
-551 PSGKNRIITVWNTVD
+551 SGKNRIITVWNTVD
-566 DTANIK
+566 ETANIK
-572 KGRQDML
+572 KGRQDIL

-586 DASRNSKTGGFGIGL
+586 DTSHNSKTGGFGIGL

-611 KGKITAESKDD
+611 KGKITAESKDG

>member
-28 INVANYIST
+28 INIANYIST

-55 PDLLERGS
+55 PDLLEQKNMGVE
-63 RGEESNKT
+63 GNEA
-71 DSINAENNK
+71 DSINN
-80 KNDEETKSDTESTN
+80 
-94 INTESTNTDTENT
+94 
-107 NTDTE
+107 
-112 STNTNTES
+112 
-120 TNTDTENTNT
+120 
-130 DTENTNAGTE
+130 
-140 KTNTDTENT
+140 
-149 NAGTEKTNAGAENT
+149 
-163 NTATD
+163 
-168 NTNAE
+168 
-173 STNTNTSSNTADES
+173 
-187 TNKGT
+187 GT

-200 GKTDVQPPE
+200 GKTDIQPPE
-209 DMKQAD
+209 DMNKAD
-215 LKDDNLKGNDLK
+215 LKDNNLKDNGL
-227 GNDLKENDL
+227 
-236 NENDFKENDL
+236 KENDL

-261 FTVTINSKGEVENI
+261 FTVTINSNGEVENI

-299 KKGDGKSGFAD
+299 KKGDGKSGFAES
-310 NCKYLTVDE
+310 CKYLTVDE

-345 GISVFGLVVVFVM
+345 GISVFGLVVVFAM
-358 IFFFSGRILKP
+358 IYFFSGKILKP

-408 NEWTSNTRKQIA
+408 NEWTNSTRKQVA

-449 SDAILDTAEPFKAV
+449 TDAILDTAEPFKTV
-463 AQTKGKK
+463 ARTKGKK

-475 TDKILYTG
+475 TDGILYTG

-499 IKYSGCSSVRYE
+499 MKYSGCSSVSCE
-511 NGNVNK
+511 
-517 DNINKTYHNKTIQTQ
+517 KTPQTQ
-532 NNCVTTT
+532 NDCATTIN
-539 GDPAPE
+539 PAPE
-545 IELTMR
+545 IEISLR

-566 DTANIK
+566 ETANIK

-586 DASRNSKTGGFGIGL
+586 DTSHNSKTGGFGIGL

-611 KGKITAESKDD
+611 KGKITAESKDG

>member
-28 INVANYIST
+28 INIANYMST

-55 PDLLERGS
+55 PDLLEPGS
-63 RGEESNKT
+63 MGDEGNKN
-71 DSINAENNK
+71 DSIDVESNK
-80 KNDEETKSDTESTN
+80 KNDDE
-94 INTESTNTDTENT
+94 TNTDTENT
-107 NTDTE
+107 NTNIE
-112 STNTNTES
+112 NANT
-120 TNTDTENTNT
+120 
-130 DTENTNAGTE
+130 G
-140 KTNTDTENT
+140 
-149 NAGTEKTNAGAENT
+149 
-163 NTATD
+163 
-168 NTNAE
+168 AE
-173 STNTNTSSNTADES
+173 STDTSGSTADDS
-187 TNKGT
+187 INKGN
-192 STRKEPPS
+192 STLKEPPS
-200 GKTDVQPPE
+200 GRTDVQPPE

-215 LKDDNLKGNDLK
+215 LKDDNLKE
-227 GNDLKENDL
+227 NDLKENDL
-236 NENDFKENDL
+236 KENDFKENDL

-299 KKGDGKSGFAD
+299 KKGYGKSGFAES
-310 NCKYLTVDE
+310 CKYLTVDE

-331 RELST
+331 RELLT
-336 IKTYILASV
+336 IRAYILASV
-345 GISVFGLVVVFVM
+345 GISVFGLVVVFIM
-358 IFFFSGRILKP
+358 IYFFSGKILKP

-408 NEWTSNTRKQIA
+408 NEWTSSTRKQVA

-463 AQTKGKK
+463 AGTKGKK

-499 IKYSGCSSVRYE
+499 IKYSGCSSASRE
-511 NGNVNK
+511 KG
-517 DNINKTYHNKTIQTQ
+517 NINKKNLDKTNFNKTYLNKTTQTQ
-532 NNCVTTT
+532 NDCVTTIN
-539 GDPAPE
+539 PAPE
-545 IELTMR
+545 IEISLK
-551 PSGKNRIITVWNTVD
+551 PSGRNRIITVWNTVD
-566 DTANIK
+566 ETANIK
-572 KGRQDML
+572 KGRQDIL

-586 DASRNSKTGGFGIGL
+586 DTSHNSKTGGFGIGL

-611 KGKITAESKDD
+611 KGKITAESKDG

>member
-28 INVANYIST
+28 INIANYIST

-55 PDLLERGS
+55 PDLLEQKNMGVE
-63 RGEESNKT
+63 GNKT
-71 DSINAENNK
+71 DSIN
-80 KNDEETKSDTESTN
+80 
-94 INTESTNTDTENT
+94 
-107 NTDTE
+107 
-112 STNTNTES
+112 
-120 TNTDTENTNT
+120 
-130 DTENTNAGTE
+130 
-140 KTNTDTENT
+140 
-149 NAGTEKTNAGAENT
+149 
-163 NTATD
+163 
-168 NTNAE
+168 
-173 STNTNTSSNTADES
+173 
-187 TNKGT
+187 KGT
-192 STRKEPPS
+192 PTLKEPPS

-209 DMKQAD
+209 DMNQAD
-215 LKDDNLKGNDLK
+215 LKDNNLKDNGL
-227 GNDLKENDL
+227 
-236 NENDFKENDL
+236 KENDL

-261 FTVTINSKGEVENI
+261 FTVTINSNGEVENI

-284 SENAAEYAKKLWKSG
+284 SENAAQYAKKLWKSG
-299 KKGDGKSGFAD
+299 KKGDGKNGFSESF
-310 NCKYLTVDE
+310 KYMTVGE
-319 DGSTM
+319 GGSTM

-336 IKTYILASV
+336 IRTYVLASV
-345 GISVFGLVVVFVM
+345 GISVFGLGVVFVM
-358 IFFFSGRILKP
+358 IYFFSGKILKP

-408 NEWTSNTRKQIA
+408 NEWTSSTRKQVA

-449 SDAILDTAEPFKAV
+449 SDAILDTAESFKTV
-463 AQTKGKK
+463 ARTKGKK

-483 DEKTIRQLIS
+483 DEKTIRQLVS

-499 IKYSGCSSVRYE
+499 MKYSGCSNAGFE
-511 NGNVNK
+511 KG
-517 DNINKTYHNKTIQTQ
+517 NINKNNLNKTIQTQ
-532 NNCVTTT
+532 NDCATTIN
-539 GDPAPE
+539 PAPE
-545 IELTMR
+545 IEISMKQ
-551 PSGKNRIITVWNTVD
+551 SGKNRIITVWNTVD
-566 DTANIK
+566 ETANIK

-586 DASRNSKTGGFGIGL
+586 DTSHNSKTGGFGIGL

-611 KGKITAESKDD
+611 KGKITAESKDG